1 MIESVPETTPP
12 AHLPHQGHS
21 PRAQQPHPDALEA
34 AQALVTHG
42 APRLEGPEA
51 RDVVAQIVQLQLS
64 GDEGYEQNQTSPTPA
79 LATTKQGACTPA
91 LHHPKGGRNVALL
104 GVGLGEHVRPWR

>member
-1 MIESVPETTPP
+1 MTALGPTRDDRVSSRTPP
-12 AHLPHQGHS
+12 LLPLQGQS

-51 RDVVAQIVQLQLS
+51 RDVVAQVVQLQLS
-64 GDEGYEQNQTSPTPA
+64 GDEGYE
-79 LATTKQGACTPA
+79 
-91 LHHPKGGRNVALL
+91 
-104 GVGLGEHVRPWR
+104 